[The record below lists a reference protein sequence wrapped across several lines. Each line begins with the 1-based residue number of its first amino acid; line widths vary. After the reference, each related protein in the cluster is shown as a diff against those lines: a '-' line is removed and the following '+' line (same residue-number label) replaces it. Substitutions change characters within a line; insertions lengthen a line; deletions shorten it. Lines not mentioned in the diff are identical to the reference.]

1 MTTGQV
7 ICLAAIAA
15 IVVIYTVGQVTRP
28 RVSGDDIL
36 KAVTTAIIMARDD
49 NRYLSL
55 KISDR
60 GMDIFCGAK
69 EIGDVDEPQADDREP
84 VL

>member
-1 MTTGQV
+1 MTTAQM

-28 RVSGDDIL
+28 RISGDDII
-36 KAVTTAIIMARDD
+36 KAVSSVVITAQKD
-49 NRYLSL
+49 NRYISL

-60 GMDIFCGAK
+60 SMEIFCGAR
-69 EIGDVDEPQADDREP
+69 ETDEPQEGN
-84 VL
+84 